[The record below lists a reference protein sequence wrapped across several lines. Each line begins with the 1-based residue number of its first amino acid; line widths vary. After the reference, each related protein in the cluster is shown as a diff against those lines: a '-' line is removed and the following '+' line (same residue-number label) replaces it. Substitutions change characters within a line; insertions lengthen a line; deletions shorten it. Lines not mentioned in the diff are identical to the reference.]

1 MLEAVD
7 TEIGPPT
14 VPDQDVARQAVSALR
29 GYVYQMYASALAWTK
44 LGPDEILLLEVAED
58 FATVS
63 SSALKLTQTG
73 DTRGS
78 GAITLRHPK
87 VVAAINSFWRFQ
99 SANPGR
105 AVRLEFLTTSPVGLE
120 SGSAFRHGRA
130 GLEHWRDAA
139 RDEADLTQLRAFLL
153 TLDLA
158 ADLALWLRDAG
169 DDEVRECL
177 LRGIRWECGE
187 PPLAGLDELL
197 NDATANLCA
206 PAGIPPSEAR
216 TLTNLM
222 VLDLLRA
229 AVQQDPQARS
239 RSRPD
244 LLRLMEESLYVSV
257 PRSSL
262 RRGRSQAVLAPSL
275 PTGLDPIEAFPTA
288 AFAIDRTEVS
298 SRIRLSAAEHGV
310 TWLFGASGTG
320 KTSLAAETVRST
332 NTGWFIGDLSEAAV
346 PDTARRL
353 RDYTRALARQ
363 PRVSGVILDDLPAAA
378 AIAVRN
384 ELQLLRAL
392 LNTADAALIVTT
404 YREPPPSLAGAM
416 GLDPSTI
423 QRAPHFTLEEVRD
436 LIAKAGGDVT
446 FWTNP
451 VYAFCGQG
459 HPQLVAAR
467 ITGLRYRGWPKAEVV
482 DGLPASTSPRD
493 VAAEQEAT
501 RLRLREQLPDS
512 ARQLAFRLSIL
523 AGDFDRRLAIDI
535 GAATPPIAEPGLAL
549 DLLSGP
555 WIEVR
560 PGGRLRVSPL
570 LANAGNESFSA
581 NEKKIVHAT
590 ICDSLVGR
598 RPFPGEQLTQLL
610 LSAFASD
617 HRPGLMT
624 IAKAATN
631 TGSDADRLAH
641 ALFVFPLIR
650 NDDWLFPADVNLS
663 RMLRVGQLKVAA
675 GGQDA
680 DRILKI
686 YRRLLV
692 EVADASE
699 PQLQRSA
706 AAFIVISAKA
716 SPLRPQQWFEVFR
729 AFEAGPLVEYV
740 NSETATVPEKGVVP
754 DVATAMFALRATSL
768 KGLEELSDLF
778 DVLDGVDATDRHRY
792 LNDLPEPYAGCRAI
806 VQTAWLSASQRPDF
820 NAQDAV
826 LQLTALQRRAEAWGE
841 ETLAMEL
848 VCASAVMHAEYLDD
862 KAEALKLLED
872 GRTRWPASIRVRR
885 ELAKVYFS
893 LGQFKEVLDQ
903 GAGIVA
909 AADPI
914 DRAHV
919 ARELGVSAAH
929 IGDFQ
934 AAFTYLS
941 TAEETANQTQ
951 SLADAAAGLTAD
963 KAFVLWRSGERVGA
977 LRAMRLAAM
986 AAGRLDQAR
995 PRAAYVVRASNL
1007 VARGMWQDLDR
1018 PGWDRD
1024 LPALYGFASRTPT
1037 EWEGPKPTLLGVW
1050 YLLAA
1055 IEDQLGLDLGFE
1067 ADLLRETAQGRI
1079 LTYEL
1084 LEIPRRF
1091 LRALR
1096 RADPDAIAGQMDQYA
1111 SVTAYTLTGQA
1122 VEDMGIFDEAATL
1135 PWDGRFD
1142 VGQPAVRKI
1151 AMHAI
1156 LAAATFNLIGI
1167 GKDILPALKAAF
1179 AARDDTRGLVDHMPS
1194 WPAAFD
1200 ANAALPARVLWSVAV
1215 LHADRPD
1222 TTDLFWATAWLWGW
1236 LSDTIFPRDLFAL
1249 IGPALAAR
1257 WLFIATAATFSLRS
1271 PAYSAAK
1278 IKSAANN
1285 LDGMADLA
1293 RLLVNLTDAVGVIV
1307 PPAVLAEW
1315 RKSASPELA

>member
-1 MLEAVD
+1 MLEGDD
-7 TEIGPPT
+7 TAMGPPT
-14 VPDQDVARQAVSALR
+14 IPEQDVARQAVSALR

-99 SANPGR
+99 SANRGR
-105 AVRLEFLTTSPVGLE
+105 TVRLEFLTTSPVGVE
-120 SGSAFRHGRA
+120 SGSAFHLGRA

-139 RDEADLTQLRAFLL
+139 RAEADLTQLRSFLS
-153 TLDLA
+153 TLALEADLA
-158 ADLALWLRDAG
+158 AWLRDAP
-169 DDEVRECL
+169 DEEVRTRL

-187 PPLAGLDELL
+187 PPLAGLDQLL

-216 TLTNLM
+216 VLTNLM

-239 RSRPD
+239 RTRPD

-257 PRSSL
+257 PRSSP
-262 RRGRSQAVLAPSL
+262 RPAPAAVLEPSL

-288 AFAIDRTEVS
+288 PFAIDRSGVS
-298 SRIRLSAAEHGV
+298 SRIRVSTAEHGV

-320 KTSLAAETVRST
+320 KTSLAAETARFT
-332 NTGWFIGDLSEAAV
+332 KAGWFIGDLSEAAV

-363 PRVSGVILDDLPAAA
+363 PRVSGVILDDLPPAA

-392 LNTADAALIVTT
+392 LDRADAALIITT
-404 YREPPPSLAGAM
+404 YRDPPPSLAGAL
-416 GLDPSTI
+416 GLAPSAI
-423 QRAPHFTLEEVRD
+423 QRAPHFTREEVRD
-436 LIAKAGGDVT
+436 LIAKAGGDAT

-467 ITGLRYRGWPKAEVV
+467 IIGLQVRGWPKAEVL
-482 DGLPASTSPRD
+482 DGLPASTGPRD

-501 RLRLREQLPDS
+501 RLRLRQQLPDT

-535 GAATPPIAEPGLAL
+535 AAATPPIAEPGLAL

-581 NEKKIVHAT
+581 AEKKVVHAA

-624 IAKAATN
+624 IAHAATN
-631 TGSDADRLAH
+631 TGSDAERLAQ

-650 NDDWLFPADVNLS
+650 NDDWLYPEDPNLS

-686 YRRLLV
+686 YHRLLL
-692 EVADASE
+692 EVADANE

-716 SPLRPQQWFEVFR
+716 SPLLPQQWFEIFR

-740 NSETATVPEKGVVP
+740 NSEAATVPEMSVAP

-768 KGLEELSDLF
+768 NGLEELAELF
-778 DVLDGVDATDRHRY
+778 DVLDGVDDADRHRY

-806 VQTAWLSASQRPDF
+806 VQTAWLSSSQKSGFD
-820 NAQDAV
+820 AQDAV
-826 LQLTALQRRAEAWGE
+826 LRLTELQRRAEAWGE
-841 ETLAMEL
+841 ETLVLEL
-848 VCASAVMHAEYLDD
+848 ICASAVMYAEYLDD
-862 KAEALKLLED
+862 KPNALRLLGEA
-872 GRTRWPASIRVRR
+872 RTRWPASIRVRR
-885 ELAKVYFS
+885 ELAKVNFS
-893 LGQFKEVLDQ
+893 LGRFQEVIDQ
-903 GAGIVA
+903 GGDIVA

-934 AAFTYLS
+934 AAITYL
-941 TAEETANQTQ
+941 TIAEATANQTQ
-951 SLADAAAGLTAD
+951 SLAEAAVGFTAD
-963 KAFVLWRSGERVGA
+963 KAFVLWRSGDREGA
-977 LRAMRLAAM
+977 LTTMRTAAI
-986 AAGRLDQAR
+986 AAAQLDQER
-995 PRAAYVVRASNL
+995 PRAAYVVRVINL

-1018 PGWDRD
+1018 PGWDRE
-1024 LPALYGFASRTPT
+1024 LPSLYGFASRTPT
-1037 EWEGPKPTLLGVW
+1037 EWEGPEPTLLSVW

-1055 IEDQLGLDLGFE
+1055 VEDHLRLDLGLE
-1067 ADLLRETAQGRI
+1067 ADLIRETATGRI

-1096 RADPDAIAGQMDQYA
+1096 AANSAAIAAQIDQYS
-1111 SVTAYTLTGQA
+1111 SVTAYTLTDQA
-1122 VEDMGIFDEAATL
+1122 IEDMRIFDEAGAL
-1135 PWDGRFD
+1135 PWDGLFD
-1142 VGQPAVRKI
+1142 TAEPVQRKI

-1156 LAAATFNLIGI
+1156 LAAAAFGLIGA
-1167 GKDILPALKAAF
+1167 GKDILPDLKVAL
-1179 AARDDTRGLVDHMPS
+1179 AARDQTRGLVEHMPS
-1194 WPAAFD
+1194 GTITFD
-1200 ANAALPARVLWSVAV
+1200 PNAALPARVLWSLAV
-1215 LHADRPD
+1215 LREARPD

-1249 IGPALAAR
+1249 ISPGLGAK
-1257 WLFIATAATFSLRS
+1257 WLFIATEATFSLRS
-1271 PAYSAAK
+1271 PAYSAPR
-1278 IKSAANN
+1278 IKAATGH
-1285 LDGMADLA
+1285 LDTIADLA
-1293 RLLVNLTDAVGVIV
+1293 RLLVSLTDAVGVTV
-1307 PPAVLAEW
+1307 PAAVLANW
-1315 RKSASPELA
+1315 RERATPELA